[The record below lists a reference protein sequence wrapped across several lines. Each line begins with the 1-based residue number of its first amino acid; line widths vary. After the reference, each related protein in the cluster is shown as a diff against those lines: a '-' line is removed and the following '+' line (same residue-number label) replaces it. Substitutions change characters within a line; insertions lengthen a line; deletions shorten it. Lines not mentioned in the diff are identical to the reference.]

1 MTRLIAAFF
10 LAALTSF
17 PAAAAHRAPGAAP
30 EITAASI
37 NASAP
42 SGRNDNDPSLIAKAE
57 VLLDRDHF
65 SPGEIDGMNGDNYR
79 RAVRAF
85 QQDNNL
91 PTTGTLD
98 AGTWKALTSDALEPV
113 LKPYT

>member
-1 MTRLIAAFF
+1 MTRLIAVCF
-10 LAALTSF
+10 LASLASF

-30 EITAASI
+30 EGIAASI

-42 SGRNDNDPSLIAKAE
+42 SGRNDGAPSLIAKAE
-57 VLLDRDHF
+57 VLLDRVHF

-85 QQDNNL
+85 
-91 PTTGTLD
+91 
-98 AGTWKALTSDALEPV
+98 
-113 LKPYT
+113 